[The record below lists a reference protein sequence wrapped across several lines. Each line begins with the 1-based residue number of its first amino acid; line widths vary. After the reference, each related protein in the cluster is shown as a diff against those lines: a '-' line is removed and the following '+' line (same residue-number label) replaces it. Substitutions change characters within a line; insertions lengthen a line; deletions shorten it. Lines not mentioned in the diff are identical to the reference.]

1 MTETLN
7 KMNGQLVLESLVKC
21 KRDVAEQIYRECFP
35 SIRFMITSNSGNIYD
50 AEDIFHDAMTVVIE
64 KARKNSLKLT
74 CSIKTYLYSVCFN
87 MWQNQLDRKSREVAF
102 NENTDFSDDSD
113 DEQRILN
120 DTQYEIFRNNF
131 DKLDPEYQK
140 ILNMYLSRY
149 SMKKI
154 TSEMG
159 YANEKY
165 AKVKK
170 YLCKEHLKKNIFKD
184 PGFKELSLIA
194 SN

>member
-1 MTETLN
+1 R
-7 KMNGQLVLESLVKC
+7 KKSLE
-21 KRDVAEQIYRECFP
+21 
-35 SIRFMITSNSGNIYD
+35 
-50 AEDIFHDAMTVVIE
+50 
-64 KARKNSLKLT
+64 LT

-87 MWQNQLDRKSREVAF
+87 LWQKQLNRKSKEVVF
-102 NENTDFSDDSD
+102 NENIDVYEDSD
-113 DEQRILN
+113 HDLKIHS
-120 DTQYEIFRNNF
+120 DKQYEIFRQNF
-131 DKLDPEYQK
+131 DKLNPEYQK

-149 SMKKI
+149 SMRKI

-170 YLCKEHLKKNIFKD
+170 YMCKEHLKKNIFRD
-184 PGFKELSLIA
+184 PGFKELSLIN